1 MGWVTGAVVYVLTW
15 WLVLFAILP
24 LRVTPTDPGETGYG
38 TGAPKQPHLWWKI
51 AVTSG
56 IAAVIWLGVYALVK
70 SPWLS
75 FRGD

>member
-1 MGWVTGAVVYVLTW
+1 MGWVTGVVVYVLTW

-38 TGAPKQPHLWWKI
+38 AGAPKQPHLWWKI
-51 AVTSG
+51 ALTSG
-56 IAAVIWLGVYALVK
+56 IAAVIWTGVYALVK

-75 FRGD
+75 FRGG

>member
-1 MGWVTGAVVYVLTW
+1 MGWVTGVVVYVLTW

-38 TGAPKQPHLWWKI
+38 AGAPKQPHLWWKI
-51 AVTSG
+51 ALTSG
-56 IAAVIWLGVYALVK
+56 IATVIWLGVYALVK

>member
-1 MGWVTGAVVYVLTW
+1 MGWVTGVVVYVLTW

-51 AVTSG
+51 ALTSG

>member
-51 AVTSG
+51 ALTSG